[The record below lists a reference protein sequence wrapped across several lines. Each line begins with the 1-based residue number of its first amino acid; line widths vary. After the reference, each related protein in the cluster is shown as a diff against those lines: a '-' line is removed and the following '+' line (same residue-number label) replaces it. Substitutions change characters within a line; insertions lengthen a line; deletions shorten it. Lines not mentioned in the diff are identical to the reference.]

1 MLVAVHLRVF
11 TLVLAITAQVALVLV
26 ADADVT
32 LEVVPVVLSKCI
44 SVTIWIDIQTGLKEH
59 FMYRDGLKSGP

>member
-1 MLVAVHLRVF
+1 MLVAVHLRVI
-11 TLVLAITAQVALVLV
+11 TLVLAIAAQVALVLV

-44 SVTIWIDIQTGLKEH
+44 SVMI
-59 FMYRDGLKSGP
+59 

>member
-11 TLVLAITAQVALVLV
+11 TLVLAIAAQVALVLV

-44 SVTIWIDIQTGLKEH
+44 SVMI
-59 FMYRDGLKSGP
+59 

>member
-1 MLVAVHLRVF
+1 MQVASTCMLVAVHLRVL
-11 TLVLAITAQVALVLV
+11 TLVLAIAAQVALVLV

-44 SVTIWIDIQTGLKEH
+44 SVTIWIDIQTELKE
-59 FMYRDGLKSGP
+59 LKSGP